1 MRTPIAAVALAAL
14 AACVVSSASGSV
26 CVTAGAYQPSLRVN
40 SHGTAEVRWLTASGA
55 SRYAIITPTGL
66 CKHQGVRMA
75 GRDVSHRVTGVH
87 IPFRGVVKQ
96 TPDGAF
102 WALQSW
108 RRRPTEAPELVLPV
122 EGRAGPGDRCGDV
135 LPERQ
140 RGVARPGRVPRPD
153 CCACASAPRL
163 LQVLAEPGWLGSSDK
178 HADHINR
185 HVRAGHPAGVG
196 GIQVPGD
203 ARRAELRLGTSARH
217 AGSDFVDSPITPIPE
232 SSWWQPPR

>member
-87 IPFRGVVKQ
+87 IPFHGVVKQ

-108 RRRPTEAPELVLPV
+108 RRRPTEAPEL
-122 EGRAGPGDRCGDV
+122 RFSRW
-135 LPERQ
+135 
-140 RGVARPGRVPRPD
+140 RGEPARVTAAVT
-153 CCACASAPRL
+153 CCRDGSEVFRG
-163 LQVLAEPGWLGSSDK
+163 QVLYHDRTVANARVHLDCYACSLNLAGWAL
-178 HADHINR
+178 
-185 HVRAGHPAGVG
+185 
-196 GIQVPGD
+196 
-203 ARRAELRLGTSARH
+203 
-217 AGSDFVDSPITPIPE
+217 
-232 SSWWQPPR
+232 

>member
-108 RRRPTEAPELVLPV
+108 RRRPTEAPELRFSRWRGEPARVTAAATCCRNGREVLRGQV
-122 EGRAGPGDRCGDV
+122 VYHGRT
-135 LPERQ
+135 
-140 RGVARPGRVPRPD
+140 VARARVHLD
-153 CCACASAPRL
+153 CYRCSLNPAGWAPLTSTQTTSTGMYALVIRQEWEGSRYRVTL
-163 LQVLAEPGWLGSSDK
+163 VGPNFGW
-178 HADHINR
+178 
-185 HVRAGHPAGVG
+185 VRAP
-196 GIQVPGD
+196 D
-203 ARRAELRLGTSARH
+203 MRAVTSSTHR
-217 AGSDFVDSPITPIPE
+217 
-232 SSWWQPPR
+232 